1 MGCSFDVDVDAAAAV
16 VVVVVVA
23 KVAYDPKEH
32 FVGGDDLKG

>member
-1 MGCSFDVDVDAAAAV
+1 MGCSFDVDVDAAAVA
-16 VVVVVVA
+16 VVVVVA